1 MVINTATMGMPT
13 SMADERTKESMN
25 EIAEALA
32 ESGSDAEAEPAPAQ
46 AEHQEL
52 SASLKVLSG
61 SNAGKVLQLT
71 KALTTLGK
79 PGTQVAAIS
88 KRPQGFSIINV
99 ESSDD
104 QQPMLNGSAL
114 GKGMQPL
121 NSGDVIEVAG
131 IKMEFTLNT

>member
-1 MVINTATMGMPT
+1 
-13 SMADERTKESMN
+13 MN